1 MIREREDDDMARRV
15 IVHLDDVGMCHGSNA
30 AYLELAR
37 SGAITC
43 GSVMVPCPWF
53 LEVAR
58 ACAADP
64 TLDMGVHLVLTSEFQ
79 HYRWRPLSGV
89 SRASGLIDDDGYFH
103 ARVPAVRRNAH
114 PEAVEA
120 ELRLQIDTA
129 MAAGIEPTHLDAH
142 MFGAVAPEFVG
153 IYERLGRD
161 YRLPVLMGRDFARW
175 DVRTNL
181 GPFDES
187 AYAEVRAALAS
198 RGNPIVDAVFET
210 IWTTP
215 AGASARCDYE
225 AILRR
230 IPDGLTF
237 LALHMN
243 APGEIEAIDPGR
255 SHIRTD
261 ELQLFRDPSFLGQF
275 DALGLE
281 RVGMREFRD
290 AMRARA

>member
-1 MIREREDDDMARRV
+1 MAKRV
-15 IVHLDDVGMCHGSNA
+15 IVHLDDVGMCHGANA
-30 AYLELAR
+30 AYLKLAR

-53 LEVAR
+53 LEIAR

-79 HYRWRPLSGV
+79 HDRWRPLSGV
-89 SRASGLIDDDGYFH
+89 SKASGLIDDDGYFH
-103 ARVPAVRRNAH
+103 ARVPGVRRHAH
-114 PEAVEA
+114 SEAVEA

-129 MAAGIEPTHLDAH
+129 IEAGIEPTHLDAH
-142 MFGAVAPEFVG
+142 MFGAVAPEFVA
-153 IYERLGRD
+153 IYARLGQD
-161 YRLPVLMGRDFARW
+161 YRLPLLMGRDFRHW

-181 GPFDES
+181 GPFDE
-187 AYAEVRAALAS
+187 AVYDEVRATLAA
-198 RGNPIVDAVFET
+198 RGNPIMDAVFET

-215 AGASARCDYE
+215 AGASARAQYE
-225 AILRR
+225 AILRK

-237 LALHMN
+237 MALHMN

-261 ELQLFRDPSFLGQF
+261 ELELFRNPSFLAQF
-275 DALGLE
+275 DSLGLE
-281 RVGMREFRD
+281 RIGMRGLRD